1 MLSQIFS
8 EVGITDFTIH
18 INDRQILRAAAL
30 QAGFEEEAIGSVL
43 ISLDKYDKIGL
54 EGIRRELIENG
65 YAEDVVTRYL
75 AIYESLQVM

>member
-1 MLSQIFS
+1 M
-8 EVGITDFTIH
+8 
-18 INDRQILRAAAL
+18 

-75 AIYESLQVM
+75 AIYESFRVM